1 METMK
6 KSMTIL
12 FLLVICNSAARA
24 TEEIG
29 LEILDTCLNE
39 HKAMQGDPVSS
50 VRYGLCLGYLKGV
63 ADSLNGDTVC
73 LPENMD
79 TVQLT
84 QELKYIFL
92 DYVKGHQEQL
102 NLPAK
107 YTVIPAIEQAFRC
120 KQNN

>member
-1 METMK
+1 MK
-6 KSMTIL
+6 NSIAIVLML
-12 FLLVICNSAARA
+12 FIYSSAAWT

-29 LEILDTCLNE
+29 LEILDTCLSE
-39 HKAMQGDPVSS
+39 HKAMQGDPISS

-63 ADSLNGDTVC
+63 ADSLNGRTVC
-73 LPENMD
+73 LPANMD

-84 QELKYIFL
+84 QELKFIFL

-107 YTVIPAIEQAFRC
+107 HTVVPAIQQAFPC
-120 KQNN
+120 QKHN